1 MKRLII
7 LLSALYILSA
17 VLLYFFQEKLIFK
30 NYYAK
35 DYTPAIAK
43 TIYFKTSGGVKLEGG
58 FVKNGEG
65 LPLVLYFGGNAEN
78 VLYFLDD
85 IAPKI
90 KSYNFISFNYPGYG
104 ASEGKPSQEAIF
116 KYALEI
122 VKKYKPQKVIGRS
135 LGTAVASYVASK
147 EELNPKIALADTSS
161 ALIIGSRGTE
171 VKPRRT
177 LRVRLR
183 FPPAPL
189 LPSTNTS
196 DAPSNAKFG
205 LDTLLLIT
213 PFDSIENIAKS
224 KYPIFPISLLLKHK
238 FKELH
243 YLKSTKAE
251 CVNAIFAKSDEVIP
265 KSSTQNLL
273 NSFKFNKTAYINSSH
288 NFIYAY
294 EGISNLIETM
304 LSCKKE

>member
-7 LLSALYILSA
+7 LISALYILSA

-35 DYTPAIAK
+35 DYTPAIAE
-43 TIYFKTSGGVKLEGG
+43 TIYFKTSGGSKLEGG

-122 VKKYKPQKVIGRS
+122 AKKYKPQKVIGRS

-147 EELNPKIALADTSS
+147 EEIN
-161 ALIIGSRGTE
+161 
-171 VKPRRT
+171 
-177 LRVRLR
+177 
-183 FPPAPL
+183 
-189 LPSTNTS
+189 
-196 DAPSNAKFG
+196 
-205 LDTLLLIT
+205 TLLLIT

-251 CVNAIFAKSDEVIP
+251 CVNAIFAKEDEVIP

-273 NSFKFNKTAYINSSH
+273 NSFKFNKTPYINSSH

-294 EGISNLIETM
+294 EGIIKLINQ
-304 LSCKKE
+304 LL